1 MELSIKALEARG
13 AQGEGLEL
21 RRWRHAQRHAS
32 GRPMRLGDLARLASC
47 SVDTL
52 SMYERGIRA
61 PSQRLRARLWAIVL
75 ATGAER
81 LPLRPM
87 VKARRSAGPE
97 LEGGQLALPLVG

>member
-1 MELSIKALEARG
+1 MELSIRELEARG
-13 AQGEGLEL
+13 ARGEGLEL
-21 RRWRHAQRHAS
+21 RRWRQAQRHAS
-32 GRPMRLGDLARLASC
+32 GRPMRLGDLAHLAGC
-47 SVDTL
+47 SVDTV

-61 PSQRLRARLWAIVL
+61 PSHGLRARLWAIVL

-87 VKARRSAGPE
+87 VKARRAAAPE